1 MTDQQRPGAFEE
13 ALEWR
18 LREPDMDADGWRAF
32 ADWIDADPAHAAAL
46 ARVDAI
52 DDMAGA
58 VVIAPSRAVPLPAHR
73 LPKRWPNRLI
83 IGGSALAAGIAA
95 VVIGI
100 PRTQPITEIATRPGE
115 IRSVAFGDGSRAIM
129 NGATVL
135 RYSGAAPRNVEI
147 ASGEAM
153 FEVRHDAANPFRV
166 TSRGYTIE
174 DVGTV
179 FNVVRSSKGLK
190 VAVAE
195 GSVTFEPEGVAV
207 KLTAGREL
215 SVDRA
220 IGKATVRMVGADSV
234 GSWTSKLLNFSSD
247 SLGDVAAALERS
259 SGAKI
264 KIDADLM
271 DRPFNGSI
279 RVSGNPDRDVPHLAA
294 LIGVDARHDGTSWIL
309 SKPR

>member
-1 MTDQQRPGAFEE
+1 MTDQQRPAAFEE

-46 ARVDAI
+46 ARLDAI

-58 VVIAPSRAVPLPAHR
+58 VVIARSPAVPLPAHR
-73 LPKRWPNRLI
+73 LPMRWPKRLVL
-83 IGGSALAAGIAA
+83 GGSALAAGVAA

-115 IRSVAFGDGSRAIM
+115 IRSVAFGDGSRATM

-135 RYSGAAPRNVEI
+135 RYSGASPRNVEI
-147 ASGEAM
+147 ASGEAV
-153 FEVRHDAANPFRV
+153 FEVRHDAAHPFRV

-179 FNVVRSSKGLK
+179 FNVVRSVTGLK

-215 SVDRA
+215 SVDRSA
-220 IGKATVRMVGADSV
+220 DKAMVRTVGIGSI
-234 GSWTSKLLNFSSD
+234 GSWTSRLLNFSAD
-247 SLGDVAAALERS
+247 SLSDVTAALERS
-259 SGAKI
+259 SGARI
-264 KIDADLM
+264 KIDAGLM
-271 DRPFNGSI
+271 DRPFTGSI
-279 RVSGNPDRDVPHLAA
+279 RVSGNPDRE
-294 LIGVDARHDGTSWIL
+294 
-309 SKPR
+309 KPQELL